1 MKMEKLSQLLLL
13 ITILVHF
20 FNIIYLII
28 NKVDSIII
36 FHFSV
41 SFVLLA
47 SIYIS
52 EYIKKKSK
60 NIWGGK

>member
-13 ITILVHF
+13 IAILVHF
-20 FNIIYLII
+20 FNIIYLFV

-36 FHFSV
+36 FHFIL
-41 SFVLLA
+41 SFVLLV

-52 EYIKKKSK
+52 EYIKKEKK
-60 NIWGGK
+60 